1 MLDAGATTFWEG
13 YDAAEKGNDR
23 YRFYGRPWGN
33 SLCHVWSAWPAFVF
47 VSEAM
52 GVKPT
57 ADGWKT
63 WEHKPIPGAETFKA
77 RVPTPQ
83 GVLRVAS
90 DRLM

>member
-1 MLDAGATTFWEG
+1 M
-13 YDAAEKGNDR
+13 
-23 YRFYGRPWGN
+23 
-33 SLCHVWSAWPAFVF
+33 WSAWPAFVF

-77 RVPTPQ
+77 RVPTPH
-83 GVLRVAS
+83 GVLRIG
-90 DRLM
+90 D